1 MVPTRRTLACA
12 ALCALAVGPRPA
24 GAQQPL
30 DREGYVAIVLSTH
43 PVVGQRMGL
52 DAAAA
57 AERRA
62 VRLWP
67 DPVVAF
73 SAAKGRPADGLG
85 GSGAETEVS
94 ISQVFPWRRTFS
106 AGVRAGDA
114 AATALLANAEGLR
127 WELIAD
133 ARAAFAQLASA
144 RAFVDIARATE
155 ADARSLRDLVISRTE
170 LGEARESDRIKATV
184 EWMRQQRNLASAE
197 RAATSA
203 ETIVRALAGGGLPR
217 PLVVVPLP
225 RPPAWS
231 IRDDFPV
238 VDLVSRNPRVQ
249 VALAEAE
256 RQRALLSAATSG
268 RVPDLGM
275 TLFRN
280 AELDEVSTGVSL
292 DVTVPLW
299 NANRGQIARAQ
310 ASMLTSSAEVQRAR
324 VDLATEF
331 EARLRDL
338 HLAAGQVAVLEGAIL
353 PAAHRSVELARFSF
367 EEGETSLLDLLD
379 AQRTFRDTQR
389 EAVDAHAAVWLA
401 QAEAQRLVGPDF
413 TPWK

>member
-1 MVPTRRTLACA
+1 
-12 ALCALAVGPRPA
+12 
-24 GAQQPL
+24 
-30 DREGYVAIVLSTH
+30 
-43 PVVGQRMGL
+43 
-52 DAAAA
+52 
-57 AERRA
+57 
-62 VRLWP
+62 
-67 DPVVAF
+67 VVAF
-73 SAAKGRPADGLG
+73 SAAKGRPADGPG
-85 GSGAETEVS
+85 DRGAETAFS
-94 ISQVFPWRRTFS
+94 ISQVFPWRPTFS

-203 ETIVRALAGGGLPR
+203 ETIVRALAGGALPR
-217 PLVVVPLP
+217 PLVIVPPP

-280 AELDEVSTGVSL
+280 AELDKVSTGVSL

-338 HLAAGQVAVLEGAIL
+338 HLAAGQVAVLEGEIL